1 MRARL
6 DWAAAHTIAAREFRD
21 RLRNRWVLAVA
32 LVFAVFALAIAW
44 FGMAQQGS
52 VGYRGI
58 DVTIVSLSS
67 LVTYLVPLI
76 ALLLGYDAIVGERER
91 GSLELLLSMP
101 ITRLE
106 LLLGKFAGLAAA
118 LSAATAL
125 GFGAA
130 LLVLS
135 DRLDAGDALHFF
147 GFAASAILLGLA
159 FLSLSLCL
167 SVLAR
172 HRIRASGLAIGLWFL
187 FVLVFDMVLMG
198 VLVLSQ
204 GALDSSLFGALLLLN
219 PADVFRL
226 LNIFSSDQV
235 QGLYGLATV
244 MPEHMTDPAL
254 LVGVMLAWIA
264 VPFAVAAWRFK

>member
-6 DWAAAHTIAAREFRD
+6 DWSAARTIAAREFRD

-101 ITRLE
+101 ITRFE
-106 LLLGKFAGLAAA
+106 LLLGKFGGLAAA
-118 LSAATAL
+118 LAVSTAL

-130 LLVLS
+130 LLALS
-135 DRLDAGDALHFF
+135 NNLDARDAMHFF
-147 GFAASAILLGLA
+147 GFAGSAILLGLA
-159 FLSLSLCL
+159 FLSMSLCL

-172 HRIRASGLAIGLWFL
+172 SRIGASGLAIGLWFL

-204 GALDSSLFGALLLLN
+204 GALDSGVFGALLMLN

-244 MPEHMTDPAL
+244 MPEQMTNPAL
-254 LVGVMLAWIA
+254 LAGVMLAWIA
-264 VPFAVAAWRFK
+264 VPFAIASWRFK

>member
-6 DWAAAHTIAAREFRD
+6 DWSAARTIAAREFRD
-21 RLRNRWVLAVA
+21 RLRNRWVLVVA
-32 LVFAVFALAIAW
+32 LVFALFALAIAW

-101 ITRLE
+101 ITRFE
-106 LLLGKFAGLAAA
+106 LLLGKFGGLAAA
-118 LSAATAL
+118 LAASTAL

-130 LLVLS
+130 LLALS
-135 DRLDAGDALHFF
+135 NQLDARDVLHFF
-147 GFAASAILLGLA
+147 GFAGSAILLGLA
-159 FLSLSLCL
+159 FLGMSLCL

-172 HRIRASGLAIGLWFL
+172 SRVGASGLAIGLWFL

-204 GALDSSLFGALLLLN
+204 GALDSSVFGALLMLN

-244 MPEHMTDPAL
+244 MPEHMTNPAL

-264 VPFAVAAWRFK
+264 VPFAIASWRFK